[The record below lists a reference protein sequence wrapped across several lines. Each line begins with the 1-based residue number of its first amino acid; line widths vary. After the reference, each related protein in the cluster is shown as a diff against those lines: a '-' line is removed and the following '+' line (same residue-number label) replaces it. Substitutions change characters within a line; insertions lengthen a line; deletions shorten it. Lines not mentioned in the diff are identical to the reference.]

1 MIWNN
6 ELTAS
11 NKPSNDPDVN
21 TPNNAPSELT
31 QGTSN
36 GWHRTFESLTYRN
49 YQFLWT
55 GNLLINTADWLQI
68 LTVGWLMLRMTGGN
82 ALLTGTVVGIRSLP
96 ILLLGPWAGV
106 LADRVNRRYLIAFT
120 QIGLAASAIVFAILV
135 ASTDFSAGYSSDNT
149 LKTWHL
155 FAYVIITGILHTLMR
170 PVRQALIPNVV
181 PRSVLRNAMALNATT
196 RTGTRLLG
204 PALGGVLIEVLGGF
218 SWNFYIEAG
227 SYCLVIVM
235 MLLMRTPYQTES
247 TAREESIWN
256 NMKEGI
262 IYIWNNR
269 VILHLIVMTVIPN
282 FVFQPL
288 VFIMPIFVTDALGG
302 SEGMGGLL
310 LSVMGVGGVVSTI
323 VIAALGFQLGT
334 GRTVI
339 LSLVVGTTSILLMAQ
354 IPWIPFTI
362 AMFLIMGF
370 AQTQFRVGNSTL
382 VQSLVPDELRGRVTS
397 VYQFDN
403 GFTPVAVLITSSMV
417 QWTDVITTMT
427 IISSISLCFSITLL
441 LFAKLVKQLE

>member
-1 MIWNN
+1 M
-6 ELTAS
+6 TTS
-11 NKPSNDPDVN
+11 NKPSNDPDLN
-21 TPNNAPSELT
+21 TPTNAPPELT
-31 QGTSN
+31 QHTSN

-55 GNLLINTADWLQI
+55 GNLLINTADWLQV

-96 ILLLGPWAGV
+96 ILFLGPWAGV

-155 FAYVIITGILHTLMR
+155 FAYVIITGILHTLIR

-181 PRSVLRNAMALNATT
+181 PKPVLRNAMALNATT

-227 SYCLVIVM
+227 AYCCVIVM
-235 MLLMRTPYQTES
+235 MFLMRTPYQTES
-247 TAREESIWN
+247 TARDESIWN
-256 NMKEGI
+256 NMKEGL

-323 VIAALGFQLGT
+323 VIASLGFRLGT
-334 GRTVI
+334 GKTVI
-339 LSLVVGTTSILLMAQ
+339 LSLVIGTTSILLMAQ

-362 AMFLIMGF
+362 LMFLIMGF

-417 QWTDVITTMT
+417 QWTDIVTTMT
-427 IISSISLCFSITLL
+427 IISSISLCFSISLL
-441 LFAKLVKQLE
+441 FFAKLVKQLE

>member
-1 MIWNN
+1 MI
-6 ELTAS
+6 
-11 NKPSNDPDVN
+11 
-21 TPNNAPSELT
+21 TPNNS
-31 QGTSN
+31 SN
-36 GWHRTFESLTYRN
+36 GDPNKDGSNNVSNTLTETAHKGWRRTFESLTYPN
-49 YQFLWT
+49 YRFLWA

-106 LADRVNRRYLIAFT
+106 LADRVNRRYLIAIT
-120 QIGLAASAIVFAILV
+120 QIGLVASALVFAVLV
-135 ASTDFSAGYSSDNT
+135 ASTDFSGGYTSDST

-181 PRSVLRNAMALNATT
+181 PRPVLRNAMALNATT

-218 SWNFYIEAG
+218 SWNFFIEAG
-227 SYCLVIVM
+227 SYACVIVM
-235 MLLMRTPYQTES
+235 MLLMKTPYQTES

-256 NMKEGI
+256 NMKEGLG
-262 IYIWNNR
+262 YIWKNR
-269 VILHLIVMTVIPN
+269 VILHLIVMTIIPN

-302 SEGMGGLL
+302 NEGMGGLL
-310 LSVMGVGGVVSTI
+310 LSVMGIGGVVSTI
-323 VIAALGFQLGT
+323 VIASVGFQLGT

-339 LSLVVGTTSILLMAQ
+339 LSLIVGTTSILLMAQ
-354 IPWIPFTI
+354 VLWVPFTM

-403 GFTPVAVLITSSMV
+403 GFTPVAVLITSAMV
-417 QWTDVITTMT
+417 QWIDVVTTMT
-427 IISSISLCFSITLL
+427 IISSISLCFSISLL
-441 LFAKLVKQLE
+441 LFARLVKQLE

>member
-1 MIWNN
+1 MTTPN
-6 ELTAS
+6 S
-11 NKPSNDPDVN
+11 SSNDDPYTGRSNNLSTDV
-21 TPNNAPSELT
+21 TQAAPT
-31 QGTSN
+31 

-49 YQFLWT
+49 YQFLWA

-106 LADRVNRRYLIAFT
+106 LADRVNRRYLIACT

-135 ASTDFSAGYSSDNT
+135 ASTDFSSGYTSDST
-149 LKTWHL
+149 LKPWHL

-181 PRSVLRNAMALNATT
+181 PKSVLRNAMALNATT

-204 PALGGVLIEVLGGF
+204 PALGGVLIELLGGF
-218 SWNFYIEAG
+218 SWNFFIEAG
-227 SYCLVIVM
+227 SYSCVIVLM
-235 MLLMRTPYQTES
+235 FLMRTPYQTKS

-256 NMKEGI
+256 NMKEGLV
-262 IYIWNNR
+262 YIWKNR
-269 VILHLIVMTVIPN
+269 VILHLIVMTIIPN

-288 VFIMPIFVTDALGG
+288 VFIMPIFVTDALGR

-310 LSVMGVGGVVSTI
+310 LSVMGVGGVISTL
-323 VIAALGFQLGT
+323 VIASVGFQLGT

-403 GFTPVAVLITSSMV
+403 GFTPVAVLITSAMV
-417 QWTDVITTMT
+417 EWIDVITTMT
-427 IISSISLCFSITLL
+427 IISSISLCFSISIL